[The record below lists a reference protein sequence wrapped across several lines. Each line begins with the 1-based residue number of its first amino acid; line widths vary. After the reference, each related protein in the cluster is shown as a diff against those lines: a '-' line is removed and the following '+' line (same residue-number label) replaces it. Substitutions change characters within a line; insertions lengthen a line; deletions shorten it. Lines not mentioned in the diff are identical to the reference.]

1 MPKTKFQNVIFTAMM
16 SFLMVY
22 AMICYNIALNTGIMS
37 NEVFLSALH
46 EMIIMWP
53 AAFILEFFII
63 DKLAHMIAFRVVT
76 PKDRPFVI
84 TVAIS
89 IAIICIMC
97 PVMSFIA
104 TMLFKNSGTQFI
116 AVWLQTTFLN
126 FPVAFFWQLCYCG
139 PLIRLIFRVIFKNK
153 L

>member
-37 NEVFLSALH
+37 NEVFLSAFH

-84 TVAIS
+84 TATIS

-104 TMLFKNSGTQFI
+104 TLLFKNSGTQFI